1 MTDETHNPGRTMPDD
16 TSRLSGDIALVVSRD
31 GSVKSVLRSESSS
44 ALGQSAGELLETQGK
59 LCLDD
64 LWPAGLRQHIVNNV
78 RRVLRERSFRREE
91 KREPAT
97 GFAAELTY
105 VANGPDSVI
114 LLVRDLVERQDELHR
129 MHRLAY
135 IDEAT
140 SLPNRELFLNELKDI
155 TEFQRLREGRIAVVV
170 VNVSQADE
178 SRASYGAAQQDEV
191 LAEIAK
197 RLNTELRGANSEDK
211 SDVERRTVIAR
222 TDFRDFGIVLPSIES
237 GVDAEAVARRV
248 LDAACRPV
256 EIRNRTV
263 KLTGFAGIA
272 LFPQDGNDPAVLL
285 ENAMAAMEDASCS
298 NDTDIKFHTGTVRL
312 RTLQRQDLELE
323 LRAALDTQEFA
334 VNYQPIVDANSGAIR
349 SVEALLRWPESV
361 LGSRSTRKIV
371 SIAERTSLISAI
383 GRWVLQRSC
392 EQVMAWKD
400 QGYARMRLSVNV
412 SSQEFARPDLV
423 ETISGTLV
431 RVGMQPT
438 DLALE
443 INEHILFRDA
453 MKNYATCRALRK
465 IGVSIVVDDYGIG
478 SCSLAHLAHSPVDC
492 IKIDHALVANLETN
506 GRDNAAC
513 DAAIALAHALGLDV
527 VAEGVET
534 EEQARLLIDLGCD
547 YLQGYHYYPPMSEAE
562 LAGYLEAGD
571 GTQRNRALRGA

>member
-1 MTDETHNPGRTMPDD
+1 MTEETEIPDRKMPDD
-16 TSRLSGDIALVVSRD
+16 AARLSGDIALVVSRD
-31 GSVKSVLRSESSS
+31 GSVKSMLRGDSPS
-44 ALGQSAGELLETQGK
+44 ALGRGAAELLEARGR

-64 LWPAGLRQHIVNNV
+64 LWPGKLRQHMVNNV
-78 RRVLRERSFRREE
+78 RRVLRERSFRSEE
-91 KREPAT
+91 KRDAAT

-114 LLVRDLVERQDELHR
+114 LIVRDLDDRHDELHR

-140 SLPNRELFLNELKDI
+140 SLPNRELFLNELKDL
-155 TEFQRLREGRIAVVV
+155 TELQRLREGRIAVVV
-170 VNVSQADE
+170 LNVSQADE
-178 SRASYGAAQQDEV
+178 SRTSYGAAQQDEV
-191 LAEIAK
+191 LAEIAA
-197 RLNTELRGANSEDK
+197 RLREELRGANAEDK

-222 TDFRDFGIVLPSIES
+222 TDYREFGIVLPSIES
-237 GVDAEAVARRV
+237 GVDAEAVSRRV
-248 LDAACRPV
+248 LDAVCKPV

-272 LFPQDGNDPAVLL
+272 LFPQDGSDPAVLL
-285 ENAMAAMEDASCS
+285 ENAVAAMEDASCS

-323 LRAALDTQEFA
+323 LRAALDTQEFT
-334 VNYQPIVDANSGAIR
+334 VNYQPIVAAGSGAIR
-349 SVEALLRWPESV
+349 SVEALLRWPDSV
-361 LGSRSTRKIV
+361 LGARSTRKIV
-371 SIAERTSLISAI
+371 SIAERTSLIAAI
-383 GRWVLQRSC
+383 GRWVLKHSC

-400 QGYARMRLSVNV
+400 QGFARMKLSVNV
-412 SSQEFARPDLV
+412 SSQEFSRPDLV

-438 DLALE
+438 DLAVE

-453 MKNYATCRALRK
+453 MKNYATCRALKK

-492 IKIDHALVANLETN
+492 IKIDNALVANLETN

-534 EEQARLLIDLGCD
+534 EEQARLLADLGCD

-571 GTQRNRALRGA
+571 ATKRNRILRGA

>member
-1 MTDETHNPGRTMPDD
+1 MTEETEIPDRKTPDD
-16 TSRLSGDIALVVSRD
+16 AARLSGDIALVVSRD
-31 GSVKSVLRSESSS
+31 GSVKSMLRGDSPS
-44 ALGQSAGELLETQGK
+44 ALGRGAAALLEVRGR
-59 LCLDD
+59 LSLDD
-64 LWPAGLRQHIVNNV
+64 LWPGKLRQHMVNNV
-78 RRVLRERSFRREE
+78 RRVLRERSFRSEE
-91 KREPAT
+91 KRDAAT

-114 LLVRDLVERQDELHR
+114 LIVRDLDDRHDELHR

-140 SLPNRELFLNELKDI
+140 SLPNRELFLNELKDL
-155 TEFQRLREGRIAVVV
+155 TELQRLREGRIAVVV
-170 VNVSQADE
+170 LNVSQADE
-178 SRASYGAAQQDEV
+178 SRTSYGAAQQDEV
-191 LAEIAK
+191 LAEIAA
-197 RLNTELRGANSEDK
+197 RLRVELRGANAEDK

-222 TDFRDFGIVLPSIES
+222 TDYREFGIVLPSIES

-248 LDAACRPV
+248 LDAVCKPV

-272 LFPQDGNDPAVLL
+272 LFPQDGSDPAVLL
-285 ENAMAAMEDASCS
+285 ENAVAAMEDASCS

-323 LRAALDTQEFA
+323 LRAALDTQEFT
-334 VNYQPIVDANSGAIR
+334 VNYQPIVAADSGAIR
-349 SVEALLRWPESV
+349 SVEALLRWPDSV
-361 LGSRSTRKIV
+361 LGARSTRKIV
-371 SIAERTSLISAI
+371 SIAERTSLIAAI
-383 GRWVLQRSC
+383 GRWVLKHSC

-400 QGYARMRLSVNV
+400 QGFARMKLSVNV
-412 SSQEFARPDLV
+412 SSQEFSRPDLV

-438 DLALE
+438 DLAVE

-453 MKNYATCRALRK
+453 MKNYATCRALKK

-492 IKIDHALVANLETN
+492 IKIDNALVANLETN

-534 EEQARLLIDLGCD
+534 EEQARLLADLGCD

-562 LAGYLEAGD
+562 LAGYLESGD
-571 GTQRNRALRGA
+571 ATKRNRILRGA

>member
-1 MTDETHNPGRTMPDD
+1 MTDETEIPDRKMPDD
-16 TSRLSGDIALVVSRD
+16 VARLSGDIALVVSRD
-31 GSVKSVLRSESSS
+31 GSVKSMLRGDSPS
-44 ALGQSAGELLETQGK
+44 ALGRGAAELLEARGT

-64 LWPAGLRQHIVNNV
+64 LWPGKLRQHMVNNV
-78 RRVLRERSFRREE
+78 RRVLRERSFRSEE
-91 KREPAT
+91 KRDAAT

-114 LLVRDLVERQDELHR
+114 LIVRDLDDRHDELHR

-140 SLPNRELFLNELKDI
+140 SLPNRELFLNELKDL
-155 TEFQRLREGRIAVVV
+155 TELQRLREGRIAVVV
-170 VNVSQADE
+170 LNVSQADE
-178 SRASYGAAQQDEV
+178 SRTSYGAAQQDEV
-191 LAEIAK
+191 LAEIAG
-197 RLNTELRGANSEDK
+197 RLRVELRGANAEDK

-222 TDFRDFGIVLPSIES
+222 TDYREFGIVLPSIES

-248 LDAACRPV
+248 LDALCKPV

-272 LFPQDGNDPAVLL
+272 LFPQDGSDPAVLL
-285 ENAMAAMEDASCS
+285 ENAVAAMEDASCS

-323 LRAALDTQEFA
+323 LRAALDTQEFT
-334 VNYQPIVDANSGAIR
+334 VNYQPIVAAGSGAIR
-349 SVEALLRWPESV
+349 SVEALLRWPDSV
-361 LGSRSTRKIV
+361 LGARSTRKIV
-371 SIAERTSLISAI
+371 SIAERTSLIAAI
-383 GRWVLQRSC
+383 GRWVLKHSC

-400 QGYARMRLSVNV
+400 QGFARMKLSVNV
-412 SSQEFARPDLV
+412 SSQEFSRPDLV

-438 DLALE
+438 DLAVE

-453 MKNYATCRALRK
+453 MKNYATCRALKK

-492 IKIDHALVANLETN
+492 IKIDNALVANLETN

-534 EEQARLLIDLGCD
+534 EEQARLLADLGCD

-571 GTQRNRALRGA
+571 ATKRNRILRGA